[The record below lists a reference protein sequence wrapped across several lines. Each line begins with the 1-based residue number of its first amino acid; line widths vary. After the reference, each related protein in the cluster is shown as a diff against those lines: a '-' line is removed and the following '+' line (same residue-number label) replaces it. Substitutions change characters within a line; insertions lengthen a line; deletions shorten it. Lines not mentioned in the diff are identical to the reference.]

1 MFIQNPYGRGANVS
15 SALSGL
21 SQSLRGMFA
30 QEIAERNADRAN
42 QLALKNQA
50 IQLKQLDLEGQRQ
63 QALGQ
68 LALEKLNLQR
78 ARDGLNNRRM
88 QRELSLKETF
98 NQGQMDNWRAQR
110 DIERRRLAQTA
121 PVRAAEAG
129 WYRSR
134 SKTADQA
141 MLQSQKANQPVDA
154 LTAFNIPKSMSD
166 KWAPILKR
174 LGVPQ
179 DMTGAQWEQFGKQNP
194 HIQTLVA
201 AGVFDEAVDG
211 LIAQAEGARNPEDK
225 ARFVSMAQ
233 LALDN
238 QKRSYVDDDLV
249 DGYVKA
255 AADSLKWS
263 EDRAGDMEKLR
274 VSVETLRQANA
285 PERLQRKQ
293 ERLDKVLRPAGVE
306 DNSRADV
313 PKAKITLTPAQAGRI
328 DALFGKLK
336 NRVKIEQIER
346 MLSNVGVERTIKA
359 LENKAK
365 LLK

>member
-233 LALDN
+233 LA
-238 QKRSYVDDDLV
+238 
-249 DGYVKA
+249 